1 MDEWTCC
8 CLLSQPMAQ
17 SSSVFR
23 SCPAL
28 MSWRRLVFLA
38 HVWASNWPELKDQCG
53 CLWAVD
59 STMQGHRPYATIMD
73 ELCVKLIA
81 LTRLH
86 NSQKYNHLSENIV
99 LNTHTHTQ
107 PTKLMS
113 KVLVWQHKWS
123 LSEPPECKKKK
134 VVSLK
139 LKRNCCQICV
149 NFAF

>member
-38 HVWASNWPELKDQCG
+38 HVWASHWPELKDQCG

-99 LNTHTHTQ
+99 LNTHTHF
-107 PTKLMS
+107 PLSWCLK
-113 KVLVWQHKWS
+113 S
-123 LSEPPECKKKK
+123 LYDSTSDHWVSPQNVKKK